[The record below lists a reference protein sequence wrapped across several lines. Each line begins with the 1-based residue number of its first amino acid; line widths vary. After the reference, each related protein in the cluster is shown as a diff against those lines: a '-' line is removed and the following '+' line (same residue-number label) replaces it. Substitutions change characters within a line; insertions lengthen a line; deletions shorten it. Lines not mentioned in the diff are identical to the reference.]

1 MRSCR
6 PLPVSL
12 DASANLFA
20 GLLALKPFAAAY
32 TPPSIRSNN
41 APGLLPSARDLS
53 EKGDRDRENRKAN
66 ARIEYSER

>member
-20 GLLALKPFAAAY
+20 GLLALKPFAAAC

-41 APGLLPSARDLS
+41 APEISRKRGTAIGKIERRMLGSNIHS
-53 EKGDRDRENRKAN
+53 ESK
-66 ARIEYSER
+66 

>member
-41 APGLLPSARDLS
+41 VPEISRKRRIGKIERRMLGSNIHS
-53 EKGDRDRENRKAN
+53 DR
-66 ARIEYSER
+66 